1 MKEIFTQVIPLY
13 VAEITKMGNIGEK
26 RSFSPDR
33 KQRPSLDGRSTRSND
48 EPRYDNSD
56 DTGPVQPDANE
67 LLLTLTPK
75 TMMTSSELWEMLG
88 LQAIH
93 ACDYLMAAEM
103 LAKAVSVSIV
113 KRRLLHATAEVY
125 YMLGQT
131 KRALPLVCLVTEPCH
146 SP

>member
-1 MKEIFTQVIPLY
+1 MT
-13 VAEITKMGNIGEK
+13 
-26 RSFSPDR
+26 
-33 KQRPSLDGRSTRSND
+33 
-48 EPRYDNSD
+48 
-56 DTGPVQPDANE
+56 
-67 LLLTLTPK
+67 
-75 TMMTSSELWEMLG
+75 TSSELWEMLG

-131 KRALPLVCLVTEPCH
+131 TRALPLVNLDIESCQYPNPTLP
-146 SP
+146 

>member
-13 VAEITKMGNIGEK
+13 VAEITKMGDTGEK

-33 KQRPSLDGRSTRSND
+33 KQRPSVDGRLTRSIDDARYNNND
-48 EPRYDNSD
+48 DS
-56 DTGPVQPDANE
+56 GPIQPDASE

-75 TMMTSSELWEMLG
+75 TMTTTSELWEMLG

-131 KRALPLVCLVTEPCH
+131 KRALPLVHFDTLPCH
-146 SP
+146 